1 VLESGREPQGEAKR
15 MRAGGDRPTNFD
27 GISPKRRGARL
38 CAVVAAAALGL
49 AVGAADPAVAQ
60 LRGGGP
66 SISVGP
72 RGPSNFGGSFGYPG
86 GGRYGWSSGG
96 SPYPPSVA
104 DYPPPGRQAD
114 RIRSN
119 RARSN
124 NNGIP
129 PAGERR
135 YVPDEVVIQ
144 LNGNASQRVIEA
156 LARRYRLTLVET
168 QNFSLLNATLY
179 RWHITNRRSVRA
191 VTAELAADRGIA
203 WAQPNYLYSL
213 QENAAQDGAVSK
225 QEAADA
231 SQYAIAKL
239 HLSEAHAL
247 AKGDNVAVAV
257 IDSGVDLS
265 HPELQGIVA
274 EQFDALGSTVAADRH
289 GTAIAG
295 IIAAHDRLV
304 GAAPAVHML
313 AVRAFTVSS
322 SGTAGTTF
330 NIIKGL
336 DWAMSRGARV
346 INMSFT
352 GPADPL
358 MQRATASA
366 RQKGAI
372 MIAAAGNAGPQ
383 SPPLYPAADP
393 SVMAVTATDAEDHLF
408 SMANRGDYVA
418 AAAPGVDI
426 LIAAPGDSYQISSG
440 TSYAAA
446 YASGVAALILERRPT
461 LQPDAIKRILMTTAH
476 GLGPKGRDDQFGAGL
491 IDAYQAV
498 LSLEPNAATTSP
510 AVR

>member
-1 VLESGREPQGEAKR
+1 
-15 MRAGGDRPTNFD
+15 MRAQRDREFNLEGF
-27 GISPKRRGARL
+27 SPKRRWPRL
-38 CAVVAAAALGL
+38 CAVIVATTVGLALG
-49 AVGAADPAVAQ
+49 AVDPAFAQ
-60 LRGGGP
+60 LRSGGF
-66 SISVGP
+66 SAGP
-72 RGPSNFGGSFGYPG
+72 RGPSNFGGSFGNYG
-86 GGRYGWSSGG
+86 GGRYGWGG
-96 SPYPPSVA
+96 SPV
-104 DYPPPGRQAD
+104 DYPPPAAD
-114 RIRSN
+114 YPASPSGNANRVRSN
-119 RARSN
+119 RTRNSNN

-135 YVPDEVVIQ
+135 YVPDEIVVQ
-144 LNGNASQRVIEA
+144 LNGNPSQRVIDG
-156 LARRYRLTLVET
+156 LARRYRLTRVES
-168 QNFSLLNATLY
+168 QNFGLLNATLY
-179 RWHITNRRSVRA
+179 RWHITNGRSVPA
-191 VTAELAADRGIA
+191 VIADLATNRIVA
-203 WAQPNYLYSL
+203 WVQPNYLFSL
-213 QENAAQDGAVSK
+213 QENSAQDSTESK
-225 QEAADA
+225 QEEADA
-231 SQYAIAKL
+231 SQYAVAKL
-239 HLSEAHAL
+239 HLTEAHGL

-257 IDSGVDLS
+257 IDSGVDLF
-265 HPELQGIVA
+265 HPELQGVVVD
-274 EQFDALGSTVAADRH
+274 QFDALGSTVAADRH

-295 IIAAHDRLV
+295 IIAAHRRLV

-346 INMSFT
+346 INMSFA
-352 GPADPL
+352 GPADPV

-366 RQKGAI
+366 RQRGAI

-393 SVMAVTATDAEDHLF
+393 SVIAVTATDAEDHLF

-446 YASGVAALILERRPT
+446 YASGVAALILERKPT

-476 GLGPKGRDDQFGAGL
+476 SLSSKGPNDEFGAGL
-491 IDAYQAV
+491 IDAYGAV

>member
-1 VLESGREPQGEAKR
+1 MHAQ
-15 MRAGGDRPTNFD
+15 GDRETNCNR
-27 GISPKRRGARL
+27 SSLKRRCARL
-38 CAVVAAAALGL
+38 CAILAATVIGL
-49 AVGAADPAVAQ
+49 ALGAADPAFAQ

-66 SISVGP
+66 SVGP
-72 RGPSNFGGSFGYPG
+72 RGPSNFGGSFTYFGS
-86 GGRYGWSSGG
+86 GRYG
-96 SPYPPSVA
+96 SPYPPPVA
-104 DYPPPGRQAD
+104 DYPQPPGRNANPV
-114 RIRSN
+114 RPN
-119 RARSN
+119 RTPSN

-135 YVPDEVVIQ
+135 YVPDEVVVQ
-144 LNGNASQRVIEA
+144 LNGNPSQRAIEA
-156 LARRYRLTLVET
+156 LARRYRLTLVES
-168 QNFSLLNATLY
+168 QNFSLLNATVY
-179 RWHITNRRSVRA
+179 RWHITNGRSVRA
-191 VTAELAADRGIA
+191 VTAELASERGIA
-203 WAQPNYLYSL
+203 WEQPNYLYSL
-213 QENAAQDGAVSK
+213 QGNAQDGTASK
-225 QEAADA
+225 QEEADA
-231 SQYAIAKL
+231 SQYAVAKL
-239 HLSEAHAL
+239 HLSEAHGL

-265 HPELQGIVA
+265 HPELKGIVA
-274 EQFDALGSTVAADRH
+274 DQFDALGSTEAADRH

-295 IIAAHDRLV
+295 IIAAHGRLV
-304 GAAPAVHML
+304 GAAPDVHML
-313 AVRAFTVSS
+313 AARAFTVSS

-346 INMSFT
+346 INMSFA

-372 MIAAAGNAGPQ
+372 MIAAVGNAGPQ

-393 SVMAVTATDAEDHLF
+393 SVIAVTATDAEDHLF

-426 LIAAPGDSYQISSG
+426 LIAAPGDSYQVSSG

-461 LQPDAIKRILMTTAH
+461 LQPDTIKRILMTSAH
-476 GLGPKGRDDQFGAGL
+476 SLDPKGRDDQFGAGL
-491 IDAYQAV
+491 IDAYGAI
-498 LSLEPNAATTSP
+498 LSLEPNAATTGP

>member
-1 VLESGREPQGEAKR
+1 MRTKGNRES
-15 MRAGGDRPTNFD
+15 NFD
-27 GISPKRRGARL
+27 GISSKRCCARL
-38 CAVVAAAALGL
+38 CAVFAATAIGL
-49 AVGAADPAVAQ
+49 ALAAVDPAFAQ

-66 SISVGP
+66 SVGP
-72 RGPSNFGGSFGYPG
+72 RGPSNFGGSFGYFG
-86 GGRYGWSSGG
+86 GSRYGWGIGG

-104 DYPPPGRQAD
+104 DYPPPPVGNANRV
-114 RIRSN
+114 RSN
-119 RARSN
+119 RTHSN

-135 YVPDEVVIQ
+135 YVPDEVVLQ
-144 LNGNASQRVIEA
+144 LNGNPSQRVIEA
-156 LARRYRLTLVET
+156 LARRYRLTLVES

-179 RWHITNRRSVRA
+179 RWHIANGRSVTA
-191 VTAELAADRGIA
+191 VTSDLAADRGVA

-213 QENAAQDGAVSK
+213 QQNAARDGAVSK
-225 QEAADA
+225 RGEADA

-239 HLSEAHAL
+239 HLSEAHGL

-274 EQFDALGSTVAADRH
+274 DQFDAFGSSVAADRH

-295 IIAAHDRLV
+295 IIAAHGRLV
-304 GAAPAVHML
+304 GAAPGVHML
-313 AVRAFTVSS
+313 AARSFTVSS

-346 INMSFT
+346 VNMSFA

-358 MQRATASA
+358 MQRATANA

-372 MIAAAGNAGPQ
+372 LIAAAGNAGPR

-393 SVMAVTATDAEDHLF
+393 SVIAVTATDAEDHLF

-446 YASGVAALILERRPT
+446 YASGVAALILEHKPT

-476 GLGPKGRDDQFGAGL
+476 NLGPKGRDDEFGAGL
-491 IDAYQAV
+491 IDAYRAV

-510 AVR
+510 AMR

>member
-1 VLESGREPQGEAKR
+1 MRAHRDREP
-15 MRAGGDRPTNFD
+15 NFE
-27 GISPKRRGARL
+27 GFSPKHCCARL
-38 CAVVAAAALGL
+38 CAVLAATAIGLALG
-49 AVGAADPAVAQ
+49 AVDPAFAQ
-60 LRGGGP
+60 VRGGGFA
-66 SISVGP
+66 VGS
-72 RGPSNFGGSFGYPG
+72 RGPSNFGGSIGNVG
-86 GGRYGWSSGG
+86 GGRYGLG
-96 SPYPPSVA
+96 SPTVGYPLPGAS
-104 DYPPPGRQAD
+104 YPPPPGRNANRVRSD
-114 RIRSN
+114 RTRN
-119 RARSN
+119 SN
-124 NNGIP
+124 NNNGMP

-135 YVPDEVVIQ
+135 YVPDEVVVQ
-144 LNGNASQRVIEA
+144 LNGNPSQRVIEG
-156 LARRYRLTLVET
+156 LARRYRLMRVES

-179 RWHITNRRSVRA
+179 RWRITNGRSVSA
-191 VTAELAADRGIA
+191 VIADLATNRVIA
-203 WAQPNYLYSL
+203 WVQPNYLYSL
-213 QENAAQDGAVSK
+213 QEDAAQDSTTSN
-225 QEAADA
+225 QEEADA

-239 HLSEAHAL
+239 HLTEAHSL

-274 EQFDALGSTVAADRH
+274 DQFDALGSTVAADRH

-295 IIAAHDRLV
+295 IIAAHRRLV

-330 NIIKGL
+330 NIVKGL

-346 INMSFT
+346 INMSFA

-366 RQKGAI
+366 RQKDAI

-393 SVMAVTATDAEDHLF
+393 SVIAVTATDAEDHLF

-446 YASGVAALILERRPT
+446 YASGVAALMLERKPT

-476 GLGPKGRDDQFGAGL
+476 SLSPKGPNDQFGAGL
-491 IDAYQAV
+491 IDAYGAI

>member
-1 VLESGREPQGEAKR
+1 MRAHRDREP
-15 MRAGGDRPTNFD
+15 NFD
-27 GISPKRRGARL
+27 GFSPKRRCTRL
-38 CAVVAAAALGL
+38 RAVFVATAIGLALG
-49 AVGAADPAVAQ
+49 AGGPAFAQ

-66 SISVGP
+66 SFSVGP
-72 RGPSNFGGSFGYPG
+72 RGPSGPSNLGGSFGYPG
-86 GGRYGWSSGG
+86 GSNYGWSTGG
-96 SPYPPSVA
+96 SPGPLPPSVA
-104 DYPPPGRQAD
+104 NYPPPPSTNANRV
-114 RIRSN
+114 RSS
-119 RARSN
+119 RTRSN

-129 PAGERR
+129 PAGEGR

-144 LNGNASQRVIEA
+144 LNGNPSPRVIDA
-156 LARRYRLTLVET
+156 LARRHRLTRMES
-168 QNFSLLNATLY
+168 QNFSLLNGTLY
-179 RWHITNRRSVRA
+179 RWHITNGRSVPA
-191 VTAELAADRGIA
+191 VIADLAADRGIA

-213 QENAAQDGAVSK
+213 QENAAQDGTVSK
-225 QEAADA
+225 QEEGDA

-239 HLSEAHAL
+239 HLSEAHSL
-247 AKGDNVAVAV
+247 AKGDNVVVAV

-265 HPELQGIVA
+265 HPELQGIVVD
-274 EQFDALGSTVAADRH
+274 QFDALGATIAGDRH

-295 IIAAHDRLV
+295 IIAAHGRLI

-313 AVRAFTVSS
+313 AARVFAVSS
-322 SGTAGTTF
+322 SGTTGTTF

-346 INMSFT
+346 INMSFA

-358 MQRATASA
+358 LQRATASA

-372 MIAAAGNAGPQ
+372 MIAAAGNAGPKSQ
-383 SPPLYPAADP
+383 PLYPAADP
-393 SVMAVTATDAEDHLF
+393 SVIAVTATDAEDHLF

-461 LQPDAIKRILMTTAH
+461 LQPDAIKRILVTTAH
-476 GLGPKGRDDQFGAGL
+476 SLGPKEHDDRFGAGL
-491 IDAYQAV
+491 IDAYRAV
-498 LSLEPNAATTSP
+498 LSLEPNAATTVP

>member
-1 VLESGREPQGEAKR
+1 MRTQRDREP
-15 MRAGGDRPTNFD
+15 NFE
-27 GISPKRRGARL
+27 GLNPKRYAWL
-38 CAVVAAAALGL
+38 FAVVAATAIGLALG
-49 AVGAADPAVAQ
+49 AVDPAFAQ
-60 LRGGGP
+60 FFRGGGP
-66 SISVGP
+66 SLGGP
-72 RGPSNFGGSFGYPG
+72 RGPSNFGGSFGNLG
-86 GGRYGWSSGG
+86 GDHSGSGG
-96 SPYPPSVA
+96 PAYPPGVVA
-104 DYPPPGRQAD
+104 YPPASGGNANRV
-114 RIRSN
+114 RSN
-119 RARSN
+119 RSRNNNN

-135 YVPDEVVIQ
+135 YLPDEVVVL
-144 LNGNASQRVIEA
+144 LNGNQSQRVIEG
-156 LARRYRLTLVET
+156 LARRYRLTRVES
-168 QNFSLLNATLY
+168 QNISLLNATLS
-179 RWHITNRRSVRA
+179 RWHITNGRPVPA
-191 VTAELAADRGIA
+191 VVADLATNRGI
-203 WAQPNYLYSL
+203 WVQPNYLYSL
-213 QENAAQDGAVSK
+213 QENAAQDSAGNK
-225 QEAADA
+225 QEEADA

-239 HLSEAHAL
+239 HLSEAHDL

-265 HPELQGIVA
+265 HPELKGIVA
-274 EQFDALGSTVAADRH
+274 DQFDALGSTDAADRH

-295 IIAAHDRLV
+295 IIAAHHRLV
-304 GAAPAVHML
+304 GAAPAVHIL
-313 AVRAFTVSS
+313 AARAFTVSS

-346 INMSFT
+346 INMSFA

-393 SVMAVTATDAEDHLF
+393 SVIAVTATDAEDHLF

-446 YASGVAALILERRPT
+446 YASGVAALILERSPT
-461 LQPDAIKRILMTTAH
+461 LKPDEIKRILMTTAH
-476 GLGPKGRDDQFGAGL
+476 SLSPKGRNDQFGAGL
-491 IDAYQAV
+491 IDAYRAV
-498 LSLEPNAATTSP
+498 LSLEPNTATTSP

>member
-1 VLESGREPQGEAKR
+1 MRERDREP
-15 MRAGGDRPTNFD
+15 NLD
-27 GISPKRRGARL
+27 GFSPKYRCARL
-38 CAVVAAAALGL
+38 CVVLAATAISLAFL
-49 AVGAADPAVAQ
+49 AVDPAFAQ
-60 LRGGGP
+60 LRGGGF
-66 SISVGP
+66 SAGP
-72 RGPSNFGGSFGYPG
+72 RGPSNFGGPSNSGGPSNFGGSFGNFG
-86 GGRYGWSSGG
+86 GGRYGWDGSS
-96 SPYPPSVA
+96 V
-104 DYPPPGRQAD
+104 DYPPPGTGYPLPPGGNAN

-119 RARSN
+119 RTRNSN
-124 NNGIP
+124 NNNGMP

-135 YVPDEVVIQ
+135 YVPDEVIIQ
-144 LNGNASQRVIEA
+144 LDGNPSRRVIEG
-156 LARRYRLTLVET
+156 LARRYRLTRVES
-168 QNFSLLNATLY
+168 QNFSLLNATLD
-179 RWHITNRRSVRA
+179 RWHITNGRSVSA
-191 VTAELAADRGIA
+191 VIADLVTNRVIA
-203 WAQPNYLYSL
+203 WVQPNYLYSL
-213 QENAAQDGAVSK
+213 QENAAQDSTGSN
-225 QEAADA
+225 QEEADS

-239 HLSEAHAL
+239 HLTEAHSL

-265 HPELQGIVA
+265 HPELQGITA
-274 EQFDALGSTVAADRH
+274 DQFDALGSTVAADRH

-295 IIAAHDRLV
+295 IIAAHHRLV

-313 AVRAFTVSS
+313 AARAFTVSS
-322 SGTAGTTF
+322 SGTVGTTF
-330 NIIKGL
+330 NVIKGL

-346 INMSFT
+346 VNMSFA

-366 RQKGAI
+366 RQHGAI

-393 SVMAVTATDAEDHLF
+393 SVIAVTATDAQDHLF

-426 LIAAPGDSYQISSG
+426 LIASPGDSYQISSG

-446 YASGVAALILERRPT
+446 YASGVAALILERKPT

-476 GLGPKGRDDQFGAGL
+476 SLGPKGPDDQFGVGL
-491 IDAYQAV
+491 IDAYGAI